1 MTDETAA
8 RSSLEAYQ
16 GSDRRQGYET
26 GDWRQGYE
34 AALREVERRA
44 GRLEH
49 GQAAVLL
56 GVLSEL
62 RAQVAEGHPPE
73 PTGGETAGIPRED
86 IEREYTA

>member
-1 MTDETAA
+1 MTQQAQGE
-8 RSSLEAYQ
+8 SSRPGYQ
-16 GSDRRQGYET
+16 T
-26 GDWRQGYE
+26 GEWRQGYE

-62 RAQVAEGHPPE
+62 RAAVAEGQPP
-73 PTGGETAGIPRED
+73 R
-86 IEREYTA
+86 

>member
-1 MTDETAA
+1 MTQDGPPAV
-8 RSSLEAYQ
+8 SS
-16 GSDRRQGYET
+16 GRQGHPAGE
-26 GDWRQGYE
+26 WRQGYE

-56 GVLSEL
+56 GVLGEL
-62 RAQVAEGHPPE
+62 RAGLAEGHVPE
-73 PTGGETAGIPRED
+73 SPADDAHGIPRED

>member
-1 MTDETAA
+1 V
-8 RSSLEAYQ
+8 
-16 GSDRRQGYET
+16 RQGYQT
-26 GDWRQGYE
+26 GEWRQGYE

-56 GVLSEL
+56 GLVSEL
-62 RAQVAEGHPPE
+62 RAEVAEGRAPE
-73 PTGGETAGIPRED
+73 PRGADATPIPRED